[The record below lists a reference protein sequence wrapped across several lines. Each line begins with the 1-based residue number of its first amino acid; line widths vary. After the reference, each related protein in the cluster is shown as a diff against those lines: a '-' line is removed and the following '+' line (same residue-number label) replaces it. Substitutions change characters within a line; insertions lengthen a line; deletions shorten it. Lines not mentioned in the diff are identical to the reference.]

1 MFFSQGRTPNNLKF
15 NFNGKQLEIV
25 DKVNYLGV
33 LLTKNGNFNKSKIFA
48 VNKGTKAMHEVLKLG
63 RIHSLSINYQL
74 DLFDKMVKP
83 TLLYGCEI
91 WGLGNIEIIERVHI
105 HCTIL

>member
-1 MFFSQGRTPNNLKF
+1 MLA
-15 NFNGKQLEIV
+15 LH
-25 DKVNYLGV
+25 
-33 LLTKNGNFNKSKIFA
+33 
-48 VNKGTKAMHEVLKLG
+48 KGTQLMYEVLKLG
-63 RIHSLSINYQL
+63 RIHSLSINCQL

-105 HCTIL
+105 QFCKLLLQLKRLTPTYMIYGEFGRYPIVLDVKIRILSFWSK

>member
-1 MFFSQGRTPNNLKF
+1 MKSFKYKF
-15 NFNGKQLEIV
+15 NLSFSSEET
-25 DKVNYLGV
+25 V
-33 LLTKNGNFNKSKIFA
+33 LIFA
-48 VNKGTKAMHEVLKLG
+48 VNKGTKAMYEVLKLG

-105 HCTIL
+105 KLCKLLLIIHCIHFKT

>member
-1 MFFSQGRTPNNLKF
+1 M
-15 NFNGKQLEIV
+15 
-25 DKVNYLGV
+25 Y
-33 LLTKNGNFNKSKIFA
+33 
-48 VNKGTKAMHEVLKLG
+48 EVLKLG
-63 RIHSLSINYQL
+63 RIHSLSINCQL

-105 HCTIL
+105 KFCKLLLQLNNLTPTYMIYGELGRYPIVTDITVFTKGIPTVFEGQ

>member
-1 MFFSQGRTPNNLKF
+1 M
-15 NFNGKQLEIV
+15 
-25 DKVNYLGV
+25 Y
-33 LLTKNGNFNKSKIFA
+33 
-48 VNKGTKAMHEVLKLG
+48 EVLKLG

-105 HCTIL
+105 HCIIL